1 MDSFAVELPG
11 ELPVGTPVTLI
22 GNGVARRG
30 PRASRRDDRL
40 RAGLRDRLEP
50 AAGPADGRRCVT
62 WSETCFAGEQAW
74 IVGGAV
80 RDELLGRPVL
90 DLDVVCLEPERAARA
105 LIARGGDGVF
115 PLSEQFGAWR
125 VVLDRS
131 RTVDFAPH
139 AGRLDRGRPR
149 APRLHVNAI
158 AVPLPDGEPVDP
170 FGGRGDVGRRV
181 LRVVSDRV
189 FDDDP
194 LRLLRAVRFEDELGF
209 RLDAEGEALVRAK
222 AGLVTKAAGERILEE
237 LRELSPAGYERAAE
251 LGLLEPFGGRLDP
264 RLRAF
269 DSPWFRLAVTFG
281 ENLKRLPVPS
291 DLRRFASILVRA
303 EPPPDDMPRS
313 IHRFRRATEPFA
325 VEALAYLGVANL
337 DRAVE
342 NARKNE
348 PAEPLLRGDELGIPP
363 GPEVG
368 RLLELVAEERAA
380 GTISTREEALELVR
394 RSLE

>member
-1 MDSFAVELPG
+1 MTCSATSSPG
-11 ELPVGTPVTLI
+11 K
-22 GNGVARRG
+22 
-30 PRASRRDDRL
+30 
-40 RAGLRDRLEP
+40 
-50 AAGPADGRRCVT
+50 
-62 WSETCFAGEQAW
+62 QAW

-80 RDELLGRPVL
+80 RDELLGRPVV

-131 RTVDFAPH
+131 RTVDFAPMQGGSIE
-139 AGRLDRGRPR
+139 ADLALRDFTI
-149 APRLHVNAI
+149 NAI
-158 AVPLPDGEPVDP
+158 AIPLPDGEPVDP

-251 LGLLEPFGGRLDP
+251 LGLLEPLGGRLDP

-291 DLRRFASILVRA
+291 DLRRFASILAARRAAAGRHRHARSTASAERPSRSRSRRSPTSGWRTSTGRLRMHGRTNRQSHSCAATSSASRPAPRSAGCWSSSRRSALQARSPRGRRHLSLSDDRWSRTATQLAELEERRRPAFTEAVRA
-303 EPPPDDMPRS
+303 FLQPWGPSARS
-313 IHRFRRATEPFA
+313 TSAP
-325 VEALAYLGVANL
+325 
-337 DRAVE
+337 
-342 NARKNE
+342 
-348 PAEPLLRGDELGIPP
+348 
-363 GPEVG
+363 
-368 RLLELVAEERAA
+368 ERAR
-380 GTISTREEALELVR
+380 SPS
-394 RSLE
+394 RSLHGSPR